1 VIGNSIKPP
10 TFQQEARTFAKK
22 SLSIKPDVGSK
33 HDLEGYQEMVIV
45 GGSFCLSNSIILLI
59 KMALPC
65 KVWE

>member
-45 GGSFCLSNSIILLI
+45 GASIILLI
-59 KMALPC
+59 KRQLHINLPSH
-65 KVWE
+65 V